1 MSTRSGPGRTPAVA
15 RLQVVLAAVVA
26 LLLTLVVLP
35 LLPVLVAGEAPTS
48 VAVTVVAVALTA
60 LLGGGRPGWAGVH
73 RGPVAARPRSA
84 DVPLD
89 LTGRVTD
96 PGHHPVRPRAP
107 GPA

>member
-1 MSTRSGPGRTPAVA
+1 MSTSGGPGRTPVVA
-15 RLQVVLAAVVA
+15 RLLVGLAAVAAVV
-26 LLLTLVVLP
+26 LTLVVVH

-48 VAVTVVAVALTA
+48 LALTVVAVALTA
-60 LLGGGRPGWAGVH
+60 LLGGGRPGWVEVR
-73 RGPVAARPRSA
+73 RGPTTARPRRA
-84 DVPLD
+84 DVPLH